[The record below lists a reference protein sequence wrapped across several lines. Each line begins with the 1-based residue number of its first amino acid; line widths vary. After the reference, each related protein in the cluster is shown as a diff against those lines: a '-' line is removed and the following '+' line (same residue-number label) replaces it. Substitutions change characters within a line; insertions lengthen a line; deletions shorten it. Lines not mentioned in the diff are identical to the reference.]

1 MKRLAKLLSLSTVV
15 IAMSCTQSGKSGADI
30 KLTIKNQK
38 GEPLAHVGDTVL
50 TLEELSNDFLDRQGT
65 FRGAPHLNTEK
76 KRIDYVENA
85 VTQRALFLE
94 GISLNLLDDPSVKR
108 DLEKIVVQ
116 KLIRDKLAKVQEEYK
131 PTEEEIKKHYDE
143 NPNLY
148 NRQEAAKVAY
158 FAIPFGDDKNNA
170 QKLAQ
175 ALLKDAKEN
184 VKNANIKEFARLAM
198 KHAQQNNGKMKISLE
213 TNESSFLEK
222 SDFEAK
228 FGKESFDIINKLEK
242 VGEMGPLLTTENSY
256 FVVMKTG
263 YRKALNESIEEAKP
277 KIEKRI
283 AFDQRG
289 KVYENYV
296 NDLRKK
302 YNVKINQEKIAEL
315 GKGVA
320 PLGTAQAQIPQNGG
334 QLENMAQKVPA
345 GSIPVQNVE
354 EKKNEPVA
362 PAGH

>member
-1 MKRLAKLLSLSTVV
+1 MKRFSKILSLALVV
-15 IAMSCTQSGKSGADI
+15 TAMSCTQSGKSGADI
-30 KLTIKNQK
+30 KLTIKHQK

-50 TLEELSNDFLDRQGT
+50 TLEELSKDFLDRQGT

-94 GISLNLLDDPSVKR
+94 GISLGLLDDVQVKR

-116 KLIRDKLAKVQEEYK
+116 KLVRDKLAKAQEEYK

-143 NPNLY
+143 NPNFY
-148 NRQEAAKVAY
+148 NRPEALKVAY
-158 FAIPFGDDKNNA
+158 FAIPFDQDKNGA
-170 QKLAQ
+170 QRLAKD
-175 ALLKDAKEN
+175 LLKDAKEN

-198 KHAQQNNGKMKISLE
+198 KHAQLMKDKIKISLE

-228 FGKESFDIINKLEK
+228 FGKDSFEVVNKLEK
-242 VGEMGPLLTTENSY
+242 VGDVGPLLTTDKGF

-263 YRKALNESIEEAKP
+263 YRKTLNETLEEAKP
-277 KIEKRI
+277 KIQKRI
-283 AFDQRG
+283 AYEQRG

-296 NDLRKK
+296 AELRKK
-302 YNVKINQEKIAEL
+302 YGVKIVQEKVAEL
-315 GKGVA
+315 GKGVT
-320 PLGTAQAQIPQNGG
+320 PIGTAQAQIPQVPAGM
-334 QLENMAQKVPA
+334 ENLAQKVPA
-345 GSIPVQNVE
+345 GSIPVERVD
-354 EKKNEPVA
+354 EKKPEPA
-362 PAGH
+362 PAAH